1 MDDVPDPIGQ
11 PIWLFG
17 PWVAS
22 QAPTPQSAPHVSP
35 LSAAWHS
42 APTSPSDYATL
53 TLQAVE
59 SSVRQSRFARA

>member
-35 LSAAWHS
+35 LSATWQFGA
-42 APTSPSDYATL
+42 D
-53 TLQAVE
+53 
-59 SSVRQSRFARA
+59 FALRLFQL